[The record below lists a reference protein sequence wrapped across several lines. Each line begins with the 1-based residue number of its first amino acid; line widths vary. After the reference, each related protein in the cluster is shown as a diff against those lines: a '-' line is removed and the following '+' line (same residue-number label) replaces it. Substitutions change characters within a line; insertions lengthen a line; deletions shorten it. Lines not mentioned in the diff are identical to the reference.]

1 VPARTLP
8 DLMASEFV
16 RQPGEGDA
24 MIPLSVPGACGRRV
38 KADRGRF
45 KVPVRPGIEGRT
57 GLVHAPPNATLGLGG
72 LVPSGFAVDR
82 LVLYSLQLSKR
93 Y

>member
-38 KADRGRF
+38 TA
-45 KVPVRPGIEGRT
+45 
-57 GLVHAPPNATLGLGG
+57 
-72 LVPSGFAVDR
+72 
-82 LVLYSLQLSKR
+82 
-93 Y
+93 